1 MNLLLD
7 LGNSR
12 LKWACA
18 ENSQL
23 QLGQT
28 LPHSEITSQTLCAL
42 WQDLRP
48 EKIGISCVGKAELLN
63 VITTVTRELWR
74 DVPIHF
80 ATTQTQAFGVTNGYL
95 QPEKLGVD
103 RWLALIA
110 VRQKT
115 NAPVCVVDCGT
126 AITVDVLDTDGKHQ
140 GGLICAGL
148 TLMKTALAFNTA
160 DLPLAN
166 SPHNVGLAI
175 ETETAIYNGTLFA
188 ACGLIERVMSELP
201 ANTALFLTGGDA
213 PIIAAHTR
221 KPFTLETDLVLQGLA
236 IFLNVSIHIRPH
248 PSNDKAIDR
257 LWSMKLL

>member
-18 ENSQL
+18 ENNQL

-28 LPHSEITSQTLCAL
+28 LPHSEITLPTLRTL

-48 EKIGISCVGKAELLN
+48 EKVGISCVGKAELLA
-63 VITTVTRELWR
+63 VITTVAGELWR

-80 ATTQTQAFGVTNGYL
+80 ATTQICAFDVTNGYL

-115 NAPVCVVDCGT
+115 TDSVCVVDCGT
-126 AITVDVLDTDGKHQ
+126 AITVDVLDADGKHQ
-140 GGLICAGL
+140 GGVICAGL

-160 DLPLAN
+160 DLPLAD

-175 ETETAIYNGTLFA
+175 ETEAAIYNGTLFA
-188 ACGLIERVMSELP
+188 ACGLIERVMQDLP
-201 ANTALFLTGGDA
+201 SNTVLFLTGGDA
-213 PIIAAHTR
+213 PIIAEQLTR
-221 KPFTLETDLVLQGLA
+221 PLTLETDLVLQGLA
-236 IFLNVSIHIRPH
+236 VVINQVFNRFSRNQMFINNAL
-248 PSNDKAIDR
+248 
-257 LWSMKLL
+257 